1 MLHVP
6 LRMPFCA
13 YELLALRQHL
23 LRAFCE
29 SVLSH
34 HWSFTSISLVCD
46 REHGASN
53 SRCLH
58 PGLFPMFPVPGSW
71 LLIVYRRQH
80 PVSVRLQLR
89 PQALHF
95 LFHLTDALVHA
106 DDNFDPGEV
115 HPQVLDQPLDVP
127 QSRHIRMRIQS
138 LPSVRPARL
147 DKADALVVAQAL
159 GMQTHQP
166 RRYADNV
173 ARLLILSLVI
183 VLHLY
188 ITASNRGQSPTV
200 LRFPFANCHSLIAS
214 TTWLLA
220 LPIIPAPPSSV
231 PAATPAGTSRRSRP
245 QTPSSAAR

>member
-1 MLHVP
+1 MLDVP

-23 LRAFCE
+23 LRALCK

-53 SRCLH
+53 SRCLR

-95 LFHLTDALVHA
+95 LFHLADALVHA

-115 HPQVLDQPLDVP
+115 HAQVLDQPLDVP
-127 QSRHIRMRIQS
+127 QSRHIRMRIES
-138 LPSVRPARL
+138 LPSVRPAPL
-147 DKADALVVAQAL
+147 DKAYTLVVPQAL
-159 GMQTHQP
+159 GMQPHHP
-166 RRYADNV
+166 RRHADNV
-173 ARLLILSLVI
+173 SRLVNPSLLIF
-183 VLHLY
+183 LHLY
-188 ITASNRGQSPTV
+188 ITASK
-200 LRFPFANCHSLIAS
+200 
-214 TTWLLA
+214 
-220 LPIIPAPPSSV
+220 
-231 PAATPAGTSRRSRP
+231 SRP
-245 QTPSSAAR
+245 VAYRP